1 MNKDKIKGFAIG
13 TLTTLFLLSSSAV
26 FAAPV
31 SKQISAVYNNIK
43 LVVNGNAVTPK
54 DADGVDVEPF
64 IYNGTTYLPVRAVSD
79 ALGQQVEWDGKTS
92 TVYIGKKP
100 EGTATPLTS
109 IPYARLKSDTNLSI
123 DKFNDTAFNVA
134 GKKYFKGISFS
145 TANYGGNKAEIVYNT
160 NSMYKKLT
168 GIFGIDDYGKNY
180 GNRVASLTIIG
191 DGKELF
197 ATDPTHPGDIVNVNV
212 DITNINQLT
221 IQFKYDDRINPSFV
235 DPQLY

>member
-79 ALGQQVEWDGKTS
+79 ALGQLVEWDGKTS

-109 IPYARLKSDTNLSI
+109 IAYARLKSDTALAI
-123 DKFNDTAFNVA
+123 DKFSDKTFIVA

-145 TANYGGNKAEIVYNT
+145 NSYSHNNNAEIVYNT

-168 GIFGIDDYGKNY
+168 GIFGIDDNGKDYGSK
-180 GNRVASLTIIG
+180 VASLTIIG

-197 ATDPTHPGDIVNVNV
+197 ASDPTHPGDIVDVNV
-212 DITNINQLT
+212 DITNINQVT
-221 IQFKYDDRINPSFV
+221 IQFKYQDYINPSFV
-235 DPQLY
+235 DPQFY